1 MHRRR
6 TSTLLALAVAAA
18 VAVPLTSSASPP
30 SAASR
35 DRESVAETLNSYR
48 IEATAPNLRALAM
61 AGYDV
66 TEGRDLDRGTVEVVG
81 YGADLAKFD
90 AKRLSSFRG
99 EAPAARVGGRAVAP
113 TDGADDSAYTVW
125 TKYDAVPGDD
135 KEQYTET
142 YDRVLADYPAI
153 AARRDVGTTYGG
165 RAITAIQI
173 TRGATGADIPRRPA
187 VLYNSMQHAR
197 EWLAGETC
205 RRTLDYVT
213 SNYGTTT
220 SAGREVT
227 RLVNTTEL
235 WFVCVNNPD
244 GYEFTFTPGHR
255 LWRKNLRDNNLDGQI
270 TAGDGVDPN
279 RNFPKNWGRDEEGS
293 ASDPAD
299 ETYRGPSAASEPE
312 TQAMQALWDE
322 IHPVFQK
329 NDHTA
334 AELLLYPQGFQ
345 QDTPTA
351 DHEIFTALAGDVF
364 KPAIPGFVPEL
375 SAGLYITNGD
385 FSDWAYSRR
394 TLSFTPEGTAA
405 EDPSVSVFE
414 YPDSPLQVR
423 QEFQRHLPFVLDL
436 ANSATHPDRPS
447 THLDNT
453 AADFVVDT
461 FSESYGNPQP
471 VGAVVKRSLGA
482 VAMHFRVN
490 DRRPRVVRTR
500 AYTGGQRYNTERGI
514 YYRRVR
520 GVVTGTRPGDRVR
533 VWFQGGGKR
542 SRAFTYRVH
551 SDTNRPILLLADE
564 NWSGV
569 QPNPTPAAG
578 PSYLRTHATALRDI
592 GVRFDI
598 YDIDAHD
605 RRPPDPLGV
614 LSHYSHVV
622 WYTGDDYVPREPD
635 APGGSGITK
644 RAVETQNSVRDFIN
658 DGGKVFYSG
667 QNAGRVFAEGY
678 FYNPFQD
685 EQDTYCQGGNPVCI
699 PVQDDFLQYW
709 LGAHTYVTGGGQDPD
724 SGEVFD
730 IQGTAGRFDG
740 LDLGVN
746 GPGSADNAG
755 NAPSLLVTSSVLDPA
770 QFPEFAD
777 SRKVAGFNRPFA
789 SPYEPIDGDWFVGA
803 GADDASYKRLA
814 RQVDLTG
821 VAGATLN
828 MSASF
833 DLESDYDY
841 LFVEIHTAGEDDWT
855 TLADANDHT
864 SDDVGLSCPS
874 TANTGGS
881 NWQSLH
887 PFLAHY
893 QTKTGDGSDCTPTGT
908 TGEWNAAT
916 GNSAGWQD
924 WSMPIPAAYQ
934 GKDVEIAITVASDPA
949 TLGLGAWIDQVQVV
963 DGAGDPVAGAD
974 PSFESGLDGWAP
986 VGPPPGTDS
995 DVTGWERAMTTDFV
1009 EGAVVAT
1016 DDTVYSGIGVESVVG
1031 RANRAAYLRAAI
1043 RQLGPLGH

>member
-1 MHRRR
+1 MKLRRP
-6 TSTLLALAVAAA
+6 LLAVLALATS
-18 VAVPLTSSASPP
+18 VAVVLPLASTASPP

-35 DRESVAETLNSYR
+35 DRLSVAETLNTYE
-48 IEATAPNLRALAM
+48 IEATPDNLKALA
-61 AGYDV
+61 AGGYDV
-66 TEGRDLDRGTVEVVG
+66 TEGRRLDEGTVEVVG
-81 YGADLAKFD
+81 YEADLAKFD
-90 AKRLSSFRG
+90 AKRLSSYRS
-99 EAPAARVGGRAVAP
+99 EEPVARRAP

-125 TKYDAVPGDD
+125 TKYDAVAGDD

-153 AARRDVGTTYGG
+153 AERRDLGATYGG
-165 RAITAIQI
+165 RQITAIQI

-244 GYEFTFTPGHR
+244 GYEYTFTPGNR
-255 LWRKNLRDNNLDGQI
+255 LWRKNLRDNNTDGSI
-270 TAGDGVDPN
+270 TIGDGVDPN

-299 ETYRGPSAASEPE
+299 DTYRGPSAASEPE
-312 TQAMQALWDE
+312 TKAMQRLFNE
-322 IHPVFQK
+322 IHPVFHK

-385 FSDWAYSRR
+385 FSDWAYGRR
-394 TLSFTPEGTAA
+394 ALSFTPEGTAP
-405 EDPSVSVFE
+405 EEGSVFV

-436 ANSATHPDRPS
+436 ANSALHPDRPS
-447 THLDNT
+447 SHLDNT
-453 AADFVVDT
+453 ARDFVVDSFT
-461 FSESYGNPQP
+461 ESYGNPQP
-471 VGAVVKRSLGA
+471 VGATVKRSLGA
-482 VAMHFRVN
+482 VKMHFRIN
-490 DRRPRVVRTR
+490 NRRQVIVPTR
-500 AYTGGQRYNTERGI
+500 NYRGGQRYNIDPGV

-520 GVVTGTRPGDRVR
+520 GTVYGTKPGDRVT
-533 VWFQGGGKR
+533 VWFTGGGKG
-542 SRAFTYRVH
+542 SRGFTYRVR
-551 SDTNRPILLLADE
+551 SDSGRSVLLLADE

-569 QPNPTPAAG
+569 QPNPTPASG
-578 PSYLRTHATALRDI
+578 PSYLGKYGTALRDNR
-592 GVRFDI
+592 VKYDV
-598 YDIDAHD
+598 YDIDAHN
-605 RRPPDPLGV
+605 RVAPDPLGI

-644 RAVETQNSVRDFIN
+644 RAVETQNNVRDFIN

-678 FYNPFQD
+678 SYNPFQD
-685 EQDTYCQGGNPVCI
+685 EEDTYCQGGNPVCI
-699 PVQDDFLQYW
+699 IVQDDFLQYW
-709 LGAHTYVTGGGQDPD
+709 LGAYTYVAGGGQDPD
-724 SGEVFD
+724 SGDVFPV
-730 IQGTAGRFDG
+730 QGTAGEFDG
-740 LDLGVN
+740 LDLTVN

-755 NAPSLLVTSSVLDPA
+755 NAPSLLVTSSVLDPV

-777 SRKVAGFNRPFA
+777 SAKVAGYDRPFA
-789 SPYEPIDGDWFVGA
+789 SPYEPIDGDWFVSA
-803 GADDASYKRLA
+803 GSDNQAYKRFA
-814 RQVDLTG
+814 RQVAIP
-821 VAGATLN
+821 AGGGKLN
-828 MSASF
+828 MSTSF

-841 LFVEIHTAGEDDWT
+841 LFVEIHTVGQDDWT
-855 TLADANDHT
+855 TLEDTNGHT

-874 TANTGGS
+874 TGDGS
-881 NWQSLH
+881 DWQSLH

-893 QTKTGDGSDCTPTGT
+893 QTKIDGGDDCTPTGSS
-908 TGEWNAAT
+908 GEWNAAT
-916 GNSAGWQD
+916 GNSSGWQD
-924 WSMPIPAAYQ
+924 WSMPIPAAYN
-934 GKDVEIAITVASDPA
+934 GENVEISITVASDPA
-949 TLGLGAWIDQVQVV
+949 TLGLGTWIDKVQVV
-963 DGAGDPVAGAD
+963 DSADAPIGSTD

-986 VGPPPGTDS
+986 APPPANTAS
-995 DVTGWERAMTTDFV
+995 QLTGWERAMSTDFV
-1009 EGAVVAT
+1009 EGSIIST
-1016 DDTVYSGIGVESVVG
+1016 DDTVYSGIGVESVAG
-1031 RANRAAYLRAAI
+1031 RSARADYMQSALAE
-1043 RQLGPLGH
+1043 LGLD